1 MHIMRYTGLVP
12 AGRENKVYGICGCP
26 CRCGRCFPVY
36 ENKKEW
42 KQVEEKAY
50 KVMSQTGG
58 LNITLGVISIVAGI
72 AGGVL
77 LIVGGARLLA
87 AKSKLLF

>member
-1 MHIMRYTGLVP
+1 MPDRQEEGEKDM
-12 AGRENKVYGICGCP
+12 
-26 CRCGRCFPVY
+26 
-36 ENKKEW
+36 
-42 KQVEEKAY
+42 EEKAY
-50 KVMSQTGG
+50 KVMSQNGA
-58 LNITLGVISIVAGI
+58 LNITLGVIALVAGI

>member
-1 MHIMRYTGLVP
+1 MSGHWEEG
-12 AGRENKVYGICGCP
+12 E
-26 CRCGRCFPVY
+26 
-36 ENKKEW
+36 KEM
-42 KQVEEKAY
+42 EEKAY
-50 KVMSQTGG
+50 KVMGQNGA
-58 LNITLGVISIVAGI
+58 LNITLGVIALAAGI

>member
-1 MHIMRYTGLVP
+1 M
-12 AGRENKVYGICGCP
+12 
-26 CRCGRCFPVY
+26 
-36 ENKKEW
+36 
-42 KQVEEKAY
+42 EEKAY
-50 KVMSQTGG
+50 KVMGQNGA
-58 LNITLGVISIVAGI
+58 LNITLGVIALAAGI